1 MTILSPYFYVK
12 IQMSQIIPAETN
24 LCHLKNQI
32 SDFYCKKKVNM
43 TFVDAIL
50 PVENT
55 KTAIKL
61 CSAELEKI
69 LPRLCV
75 L

>member
-1 MTILSPYFYVK
+1 
-12 IQMSQIIPAETN
+12 
-24 LCHLKNQI
+24 
-32 SDFYCKKKVNM
+32 M

-69 LPRLCV
+69 LPCLTRKKCFINKIKNLINLINFRKTLSTILRV
-75 L
+75 LLIYYAYNET

>member
-1 MTILSPYFYVK
+1 
-12 IQMSQIIPAETN
+12 
-24 LCHLKNQI
+24 
-32 SDFYCKKKVNM
+32 M
-43 TFVDAIL
+43 TFLDAIL

-69 LPRLCV
+69 LPRLTRKKCFINKMKNLINLINFRKTLSTILRV
-75 L
+75 LLIYYAYNET